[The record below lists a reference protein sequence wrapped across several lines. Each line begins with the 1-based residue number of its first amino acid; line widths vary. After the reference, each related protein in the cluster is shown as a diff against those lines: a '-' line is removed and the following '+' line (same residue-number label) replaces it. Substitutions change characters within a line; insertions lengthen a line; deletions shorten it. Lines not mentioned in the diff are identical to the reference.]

1 MLDDD
6 RLAHLRAV
14 ADLPDLTGT
23 RYRLIRRL
31 GRGGMATVYLV
42 EDTSLGREAAL
53 KVLSDPD
60 PSGDLAAR
68 LVAEARLLAG
78 LEHPNLAPVHDVGT
92 LPDGRVF
99 YVMKYVRGARLDE
112 WIATAP
118 DRPAVLRLFVK
129 VCDAVAFAHAHGVV
143 HRDLK
148 PQNIMVGEFG
158 EALVLDWGVAKRIGG
173 PATPAPQRARSTTS
187 GGGEAVPDGVDAAGG
202 RPAATRAG
210 SIIGTPAWMAPEQAR
225 GEVDGIDART
235 DVYALGAILYW
246 LLAGRAPFEP
256 GPGEETLLRILE
268 QSPPALRSIDPSI
281 PRQLAAIVARA
292 MAKPPADRYRGAG
305 EMSAD
310 VLRFLD
316 GAAVEAYAESIFER
330 GLRVFARVRT
340 LAALIA
346 AYIVMR
352 VIVLWLTGR

>member
-1 MLDDD
+1 MLDDA

-42 EDTSLGREAAL
+42 EDIALGREAAL
-53 KVLSDPD
+53 KVLTDPD
-60 PSGDLAAR
+60 PTGEMAAR

-99 YVMKYVRGARLDE
+99 YVMKYVRGARLDA
-112 WIATAP
+112 WIATSP

-158 EALVLDWGVAKRIGG
+158 EALVMDWGVAKRIGAAG
-173 PATPAPQRARSTTS
+173 DADAPTLRLDADSTTPTAAPAS
-187 GGGEAVPDGVDAAGG
+187 RRAV
-202 RPAATRAG
+202 TSAG
-210 SIIGTPAWMAPEQAR
+210 SVIGTPAWMAPEQAL
-225 GEVDGIDART
+225 GESGSIGPRT
-235 DVYALGAILYW
+235 DVYALGAILYS
-246 LLAGRAPFEP
+246 LLGRRAPFDP
-256 GPGEETLLRILE
+256 GAAGEILRRVVE
-268 QSPPALRSIDPSI
+268 EAPPALRSIDPSI
-281 PRQLAAIVARA
+281 PRPLAAIVARA
-292 MAKPPADRYRGAG
+292 MSKRQAERYPGAG
-305 EMSAD
+305 DLSAD

-316 GAAVEAYAESIFER
+316 GAAVEAYPESILER
-330 GLRVFARVRT
+330 GGRILARTRT

-346 AYIVMR
+346 AYIITR
-352 VIVLWLTGR
+352 VAVLWLTGR